1 MSQGGEKTE
10 QPTEKRLRDAKKK
23 GQVAKSQDLSS
34 AVLLIVA
41 VMILW
46 GTSGYIGSSLKELI
60 INQINFA
67 TSFNEK
73 LTTQTANDSL
83 WLIVS
88 TIFYLL
94 TGIFGAVFVMAFLI
108 NFLQVGPLFS
118 TEAIKPNFSKLNPAP
133 AFQQKFFKSR
143 PYIEVT
149 KTIIKIII
157 ATVVVGTTLW
167 DARGDL
173 IRLTAQEPQA
183 SLAFLSQLFLDVG
196 LKVGI
201 AYLLIGGAD
210 FFLQKMLHKK
220 ENKMS
225 KKEVKDEYKESE
237 GDPYIKYK
245 RRQIHREIIAQGMSS
260 SVKKSSVVVAN
271 PTHVAVAIKYE
282 RGEDAAPVIVA
293 KGADLMA
300 AKIREIATESN
311 VPIMQNIPL
320 ARALF
325 ELDIDDEVPEDLYE
339 TVAVVLKW
347 VYEQQETKSH

>member
-23 GQVAKSQDLSS
+23 GQVAKSQDLSA

-41 VMILW
+41 VVVLW
-46 GTSGYIGSSLKELI
+46 VSSGYIGSTLKELI
-60 INQINFA
+60 IKQINFA
-67 TSFNEK
+67 TSFDEK
-73 LTTQTANDSL
+73 FTAQTANDSL
-83 WLIVS
+83 WLIIS
-88 TIFYLL
+88 TILYLL
-94 TGIFGAVFVMAFLI
+94 AGIFFAGFIMAFLI
-108 NFLQVGPLFS
+108 NYLQVGPLFS
-118 TEAIKPNFSKLNPAP
+118 TESIKPNFTKLNPAQ

-143 PYIEVT
+143 PYIEVL
-149 KTIIKIII
+149 KTIIKMII

-167 DARGDL
+167 ASRGDL
-173 IRLTAQEPQA
+173 IRLTEHEPQA
-183 SLAFLSQLFLDVG
+183 SLAFLSQLFLNIG

-210 FFLQKMLHKK
+210 FFLQKMLHKQ

-245 RRQIHREIIAQGMSS
+245 RRQIHREIISQSMSS

-282 RGEDAAPVIVA
+282 RGEDTAPVIVA

-300 AKIREIATESN
+300 AKIREIATESD

-325 ELDIDDEVPEDLYE
+325 ELDIEDEVPEELYE